1 MTESAA
7 SATTPTEVRPWGYFV
22 VLADLP
28 HCKVKRLIIQPGHR
42 LSLQMHHK
50 REEHWTVVRGTPS
63 VTVGDKTWKTT
74 VGEHILIPTEAKHRI
89 ANEGSEEAEII
100 EVQLGQYFGEDDIV
114 RFEDDYQRA

>member
-1 MTESAA
+1 MTDTAVS
-7 SATTPTEVRPWGYFV
+7 TTTITETRPWGYFV

-28 HCKVKRLIIQPGHR
+28 HCKVKRLIINPGHR

-63 VTVGDKTWKTT
+63 VTVGEKTWETA

-89 ANEGSEEAEII
+89 ANHSDQKAEII

-114 RFEDDYQRA
+114 RFEDDYQRV